1 VDILVKKYLG
11 ALAEFLCSSE
21 CCNFISLKYL
31 EILV

>member
-1 VDILVKKYLG
+1 VDILVKKYG